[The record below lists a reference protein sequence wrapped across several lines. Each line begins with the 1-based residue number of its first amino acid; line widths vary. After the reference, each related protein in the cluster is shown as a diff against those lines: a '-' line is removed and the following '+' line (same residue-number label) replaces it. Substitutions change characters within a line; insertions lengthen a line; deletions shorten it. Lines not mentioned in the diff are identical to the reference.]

1 MSRIKDPTEKKRLAY
16 ERDHY
21 NRNGQSNKAWRK
33 VKPVKKAKARRAFRK
48 TANDLTR
55 VCATDDAAPAAA
67 TRKKEGIQQRRVSDW
82 GAIGLRDFVA
92 SRQERRESTIG
103 AKKKRKSRAEQPI
116 PPLNTKA
123 NATGNA

>member
-1 MSRIKDPTEKKRLAY
+1 MSSVTNPTEKKRLAY

-33 VKPVKKAKARRAFRK
+33 TKPVKKAKARRAYRK
-48 TANDLTR
+48 TANDLTI
-55 VCATDDAAPAAA
+55 VTATDDTAPTAA
-67 TRKKEGIQQRRVSDW
+67 TRKKEGMEQRRVSDW

-103 AKKKRKSRAEQPI
+103 AKQRRKARAKQPI
-116 PPLNTKA
+116 PPLNT
-123 NATGNA
+123 